1 MVPVYILGVGL
12 LELHCNPLSFEAVTR
27 GEGHVNSFWLAEE
40 KIISRILSFKCLTR
54 NLMYGIEKFDN
65 YNNIMSLI
73 F

>member
-40 KIISRILSFKCLTR
+40 KIYLYLKNFLVS
-54 NLMYGIEKFDN
+54 NV
-65 YNNIMSLI
+65 
-73 F
+73 